1 MIFCRNNRSIGPS
14 LPPDFKNQSNADV
27 FLKSNEDIPVKPA
40 RLFGPSRPPTE
51 KESQRERIVKNR
63 SRSPTPSSNSAKNN
77 LVREPWMSKISDKP
91 AMFKPSTFETIEIIN
106 IMGFDILDPLNIKSR
121 TFIQK
126 RTGSNASFDKDQ
138 SVDLD
143 IKTETDELLIDEQI
157 REFNEE
163 HRQKTL
169 QEIYEAEHMG
179 KKKIQTEIDIKE
191 RIFDWER
198 DMNSNVRQMSSK
210 SAKDLV
216 NKSKLYDRFGSSSS
230 KKYL

>member
-1 MIFCRNNRSIGPS
+1 
-14 LPPDFKNQSNADV
+14 
-27 FLKSNEDIPVKPA
+27 
-40 RLFGPSRPPTE
+40 
-51 KESQRERIVKNR
+51 
-63 SRSPTPSSNSAKNN
+63 
-77 LVREPWMSKISDKP
+77 MSKISDKP

-157 REFNEE
+157 REFNEA